1 MPSVEEPEKEDEQEE
16 KEKNEEEVWIEA
28 PLHLSNASKA
38 RQCHCPTICV
48 FISDLKNSDNQI
60 LLRDEQACLSKAAT
74 GKDKVES
81 SLFFLISRLLL
92 IQVVVKIG
100 AAYDDLLMGQG
111 LQNWG
116 ILIRIIWTTGQLS
129 PTEMI
134 E

>member
-1 MPSVEEPEKEDEQEE
+1 MPSVEEPEKEYEEEE

-74 GKDKVES
+74 GKDKGES
-81 SLFFLISRLLL
+81 LLSFSLSVVCSWFKSSSNLELRL
-92 IQVVVKIG
+92 
-100 AAYDDLLMGQG
+100 
-111 LQNWG
+111 
-116 ILIRIIWTTGQLS
+116 TTC
-129 PTEMI
+129 
-134 E
+134 